1 MKPQDFIAL
10 IGPAAQASRLQTGI
24 PASFVVAQAALE
36 SGWGESGLAKRAKNL
51 FGIKADRSWSGQ
63 RITLNTR
70 EFLNQQWVVIPAD
83 WRAYPDWQT
92 CLVDHGQFLRRNK
105 RYATCFACTTGKTFA
120 QTVAKAGYATD
131 PRYADKLIAMIDKY
145 QLEAL
150 DPPLNLS
157 PEST

>member
-1 MKPQDFIAL
+1 MKPQDFITL

-70 EFLNQQWVVIPAD
+70 EFLNQQ
-83 WRAYPDWQT
+83 
-92 CLVDHGQFLRRNK
+92 
-105 RYATCFACTTGKTFA
+105 
-120 QTVAKAGYATD
+120 
-131 PRYADKLIAMIDKY
+131 
-145 QLEAL
+145 
-150 DPPLNLS
+150 
-157 PEST
+157 

>member
-51 FGIKADRSWSGQ
+51 FGIKADRSWRGE
-63 RITLNTR
+63 RITLSTR
-70 EFLNQQWVVIPAD
+70 EFLNQQWIVIPAD
-83 WRAYPDWQT
+83 WRAYPDWQA

-105 RYATCFACTTGKTFA
+105 RYAVCFACTTGKSFA
-120 QTVAKAGYATD
+120 QAVATAGYATD
-131 PRYADKLIAMIDKY
+131 PRYADKLISMIDKY

-150 DPPLNLS
+150 DLPP
-157 PEST
+157 EAT

>member
-51 FGIKADRSWSGQ
+51 FGIKADRTWAGQ

-83 WRAYPDWQT
+83 WRAYPDWQA

-105 RYATCFACTTGKTFA
+105 RYAACFACTTGKTFA
-120 QTVAKAGYATD
+120 QAVAKAGYATD

-150 DPPLNLS
+150 DPPLSLS
-157 PEST
+157 PEAT

>member
-10 IGPAAQASRLQTGI
+10 IGPVAQASRLKTGI

-36 SGWGESGLAKRAKNL
+36 SGWGGSGLAKRANNL
-51 FGIKADRSWSGQ
+51 FGIKADRSWAGP

-83 WRAYPDWQT
+83 WRAYPDWQA

-105 RYATCFACTTGKTFA
+105 RHSACFACTIGKKFSQA
-120 QTVAKAGYATD
+120 VAKAGYATD

-150 DPPLNLS
+150 DLPP
-157 PEST
+157 EAT

>member
-1 MKPQDFIAL
+1 VKPQDFIAL
-10 IGPAAQASRLQTGI
+10 IGPAAQASRLQTSI

-51 FGIKADRSWSGQ
+51 FGIKADRSWAGQ

-70 EFLNQQWVVIPAD
+70 EFLIQQWVVIPAD
-83 WRAYPDWQT
+83 WRAYPDWQA
-92 CLVDHGQFLRRNK
+92 CLGDHGQFLRRNK
-105 RYATCFACTTGKTFA
+105 RYAACFACTTGKTFA
-120 QTVAKAGYATD
+120 QAVAKAGYATD

-157 PEST
+157 PEAT

>member
-1 MKPQDFIAL
+1 MKPHDFIAL

-51 FGIKADRSWSGQ
+51 FGIKADRSWAGQ

-70 EFLNQQWVVIPAD
+70 EFLNKQWVVTPAD
-83 WRAYPDWQT
+83 WRTYPDWQA

-105 RYATCFACTTGKTFA
+105 RYATCFACTTGKAFA
-120 QTVAKAGYATD
+120 QAVAKAGYATD

-157 PEST
+157 PEAT